1 MDQAVTA
8 LLLTIG
14 LEWLVYLLAFR
25 KEPGKLLL
33 YSVLINASTEPLAL
47 FTFQHLL
54 PDFWLVE
61 AAVVMVESV
70 LIALLFRL
78 SYRRALLLSLGANAF
93 SALAGVLIFFL

>member
-1 MDQAVTA
+1 MSQPVVA

-47 FTFQHLL
+47 FTYQNLL
-54 PDFWLVE
+54 PNFWLVE

-70 LIALLFRL
+70 IIALLFRL
-78 SYRRALLLSLGANAF
+78 PYRRAFLLALLANAF
-93 SALAGVLIFFL
+93 SAFAGVLLFFQ